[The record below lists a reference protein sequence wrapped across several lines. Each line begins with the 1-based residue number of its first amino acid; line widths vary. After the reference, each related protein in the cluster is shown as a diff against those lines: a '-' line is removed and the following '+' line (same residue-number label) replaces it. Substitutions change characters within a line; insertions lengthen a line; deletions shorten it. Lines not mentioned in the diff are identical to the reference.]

1 MTKPEVKPGKR
12 PKPGNA
18 ATKEKPKKAPS
29 FPIVGVGAS
38 AGGLGA
44 FEKFFSAMPAVT
56 DSGMAIVLIQ
66 HLDPD
71 HKSILTDLIRRYTR
85 KTVREVKDGMA
96 VEPNQVYIIPPN
108 RDLSLRN
115 GLFQL
120 LQTSASRGLRLT
132 IDIFFRALA
141 ADQGERAICIIL
153 SGTGTDG
160 SIGLRVVKEAGGMAM
175 VQDPATAEFDGMP
188 KSAIAT
194 GLADFILP
202 PEKMAEGLIDFV
214 QRVRASGTTAAGPA
228 SDIGPWLPK
237 IFVLLRSQTGH
248 DFSFYK
254 PNTIRRRV
262 ERRMVV
268 NQIDQAEDYLRYLNQ
283 NSEERKALFNDLLI
297 GVTSF
302 FRDAGSF
309 AALEA
314 HVLPTLFQNHPDGEP
329 IRIWVAGCSTGEE
342 AYSLAILFQETAERI
357 GRENRIQ
364 VFATDIDQRAIEQAR
379 SAVYP
384 DSISADVA
392 PERLARFFLRDEPGS
407 YRVKKS
413 VRDLLVFSEQDVI
426 KDPPFSRMDLIAC
439 RNLLIYLGPELQ
451 KRVIP
456 LFHYALRPGGVLILG
471 GSESIGEFV
480 HLFES
485 VDRKWKIYRR
495 REVTTPRPI
504 LPESRGRDRLF
515 PSGDSVSPEGAA
527 KKKSDLRTHT
537 EQIILRDY
545 APACVTVNT
554 QGEILYI
561 HGRAGRYLELVQGEI
576 NINVARIAREGLRLE
591 LSTGLRKTA
600 ASGETVRF
608 EGLPVRM
615 NGDIQLVNLTIR
627 PLDSTAALP
636 GLVLIVFEDA
646 PRPVEAPPPAAAG
659 RDAEAVDPR
668 IALLENELKTKEE
681 HLQSAVEELETANE
695 ELNSTNEELQS
706 TNEELET
713 SKEEL
718 QSLNE
723 ELTTVNTELREKID
737 DLTRVNNDMNN
748 LLAGT
753 GIATIFVDLKLAIM
767 RFTPSAAEVV
777 NLIPAD
783 IGRPV
788 AHIASNLAGYDRLVE
803 DIQKTLDD
811 LIPRE
816 VEVRTQK
823 GHWFMMHIQPYRT
836 RENVIEGA
844 VVTFADITERKLAGA
859 RTIFQAGLVSDI
871 HEAFVGTDEALRV
884 TFWNKGAENLFGW
897 TAAEAMGRETGPLFQ
912 IRIDGL
918 DREEVLR
925 RLKKAGHYESPAG
938 FKHKDGRYV
947 QADIRAAVLKG
958 PEGKITGFMAAI
970 RDCPEAPTTPA
981 GKTP

>member
-1 MTKPEVKPGKR
+1 MTKPEVKSGKR
-12 PKPGNA
+12 PKPGGA
-18 ATKEKPKKAPS
+18 VPKESPGKIPS

-44 FEKFFSAMPAVT
+44 FEKFFSAMPAET
-56 DSGMAIVLIQ
+56 ESGMAIVLIQ

-85 KTVREVKDGMA
+85 KTVRELMDGMA

-108 RDLSLRN
+108 KDLSILN
-115 GLFQL
+115 GTFHL
-120 LQTSASRGLRLT
+120 LQPSASRGLHLT
-132 IDIFFRALA
+132 IDIFFRSLA
-141 ADQGERAICIIL
+141 VDQGERAICIIL

-160 SIGLRVVKEAGGMAM
+160 TVGLRVVKEAGGMAM

-188 KSAIAT
+188 KSAITT

-202 PEKMAEGLIDFV
+202 PEKMAECLIAYV
-214 QRVRASGTTAAGPA
+214 QRVRSAGTTAASPA
-228 SDIGPWLPK
+228 AEIGAWLPK

-248 DFSFYK
+248 DFTFYK
-254 PNTIRRRV
+254 QSTVRRRI
-262 ERRMVV
+262 ERRMAV
-268 NQIDQAEDYLRYLNQ
+268 NQIDRVEDYLHYLNQ

-314 HVLPTLFQNHPDGEP
+314 QVLPKLFQDHPDGEP

-342 AYSLAILFQETAERI
+342 AYSLAILFQEYAERT
-357 GRENRIQ
+357 GRQNRVQ
-364 VFATDIDQRAIEQAR
+364 VFATDIDHRAIEQAR

-384 DSISADVA
+384 DSISVDVT
-392 PERLARFFLRDEPGS
+392 PERLARFFLHDEPGS

-413 VRDLLVFSEQDVI
+413 VRDLLIFSEQNVI
-426 KDPPFSRMDLIAC
+426 KDPPFSRMDIIAC

-451 KRVIP
+451 KRIIP

-471 GSESIGEFV
+471 CSESIGEFI

-485 VDRKWKIYRR
+485 IDRKWKIYRR
-495 REVTTPRPI
+495 REVGTPRPI
-504 LPESRGRDRLF
+504 LPESTGRERLF
-515 PSGDSVSPEGAA
+515 SPGNSATAEGEARR
-527 KKKSDLRTHT
+527 KPDLRTYT
-537 EQIILRDY
+537 EQVILRDY
-545 APACVTVNT
+545 TPVCVTVNAK
-554 QGEILYI
+554 GEILYI
-561 HGRAGRYLELVQGEI
+561 HGRTGRYLELVQGEI
-576 NINVARIAREGLRLE
+576 DVNVARIAREGLRLE
-591 LSTGLRKTA
+591 LSAGLRKA
-600 ASGETVRF
+600 AAGGETVRY

-615 NGDIQLVNLTIR
+615 NGDNRPVNLTIR
-627 PLDSTAALP
+627 PLDSSSAGP
-636 GLVLIVFEDA
+636 GLLLIIFEDA
-646 PRPVEAPPPAAAG
+646 PAPVETPPPAAAG
-659 RDAEAVDPR
+659 RDTEAVDPL

-681 HLQSAVEELETANE
+681 HLQSAVEELNTANE

-748 LLAGT
+748 LLSGT

-777 NLIPAD
+777 NLIAAD

-788 AHIASNLAGYDRLVE
+788 AHIASNLAGYNRLVE

-816 VEVRTQK
+816 VEVRTRK
-823 GHWFMMHIQPYRT
+823 GRWFNMRIQPYRT

-884 TFWNKGAENLFGW
+884 TLWNKGAEDMFGW
-897 TAAEAMGRETGPLFQ
+897 TAAEAIGRETGPLFQ
-912 IRIDGL
+912 ARFDGS
-918 DREEVLR
+918 DREETLR
-925 RLKKAGHYESPAG
+925 FLKEAGHFESTVR
-938 FKHKDGRYV
+938 FKRKDGRDFR
-947 QADIRAAVLKG
+947 ADVRAAVLKG
-958 PEGKITGFMAAI
+958 PKGENAGLLAAI
-970 RDCPEAPTTPA
+970 RECGDPPDKE
-981 GKTP
+981 GS